1 MPLGA
6 LPMGLIA
13 DHWGAPAAVAA
24 GAMTSSLLAALLGW
38 MSPALREA

>member
-13 DHWGAPAAVAA
+13 DHWGAPTAVGA
-24 GAMTSSLLAALLGW
+24 GALISSLLAALLGLT
-38 MSPALREA
+38 SPALREA